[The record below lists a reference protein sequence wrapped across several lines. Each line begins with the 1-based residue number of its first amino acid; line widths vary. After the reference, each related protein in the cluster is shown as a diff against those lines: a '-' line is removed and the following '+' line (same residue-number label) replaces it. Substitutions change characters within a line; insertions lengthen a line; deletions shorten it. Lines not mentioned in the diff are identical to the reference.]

1 MSASSAQTSASTNAA
16 GLQALMSLENE
27 ALDATDIITLRH
39 IAVNRPRSVIQAG
52 HIFWVSRHNHK
63 IKIDAISSQSKLDRT
78 TPFVQW
84 MTRQLSLRAR
94 QGNLNELTQ
103 WKFDNTGDDTPF
115 SYPFTQA
122 LFVPFASTSHQSGL
136 LFTRDHPFKEVDKHI
151 AQRLAKIFGMSTM
164 TTKRKK
170 HRDINISKRL
180 ALWGGAALLA
190 ALMVIPVPMTTLAP
204 AEIVAGEP
212 YMITAPF
219 DGVIDDI
226 LVPPNTSIQTD
237 TPLLRFVDTAY
248 RNEFILAEREEAIAD
263 AKLRQAA
270 IGSFISETAKRN
282 ITIAEAEKALAHARQ
297 DYAQDR
303 LAKTILTS
311 PKTGLAIYSDP
322 ADWRGRHVT
331 TGEAIIRIADPSNLR
346 LRIEAPLS
354 MGESLNGGSRI
365 KLFLDNEPLNTLE
378 AELVSAS
385 YYAKPMP
392 DGHMAYEAYADLKL
406 SKDSALPRI
415 GTRGIAKVYG
425 KKASLGYW
433 LFRRPITLL
442 RQSLGI

>member
-122 LFVPFASTSHQSGL
+122 LFVTVASTSHQSGL

-164 TTKRKK
+164 TTKRK
-170 HRDINISKRL
+170 R
-180 ALWGGAALLA
+180 
-190 ALMVIPVPMTTLAP
+190 
-204 AEIVAGEP
+204 
-212 YMITAPF
+212 
-219 DGVIDDI
+219 GVS
-226 LVPPNTSIQTD
+226 V
-237 TPLLRFVDTAY
+237 
-248 RNEFILAEREEAIAD
+248 
-263 AKLRQAA
+263 
-270 IGSFISETAKRN
+270 
-282 ITIAEAEKALAHARQ
+282 
-297 DYAQDR
+297 
-303 LAKTILTS
+303 
-311 PKTGLAIYSDP
+311 
-322 ADWRGRHVT
+322 
-331 TGEAIIRIADPSNLR
+331 
-346 LRIEAPLS
+346 
-354 MGESLNGGSRI
+354 
-365 KLFLDNEPLNTLE
+365 
-378 AELVSAS
+378 
-385 YYAKPMP
+385 
-392 DGHMAYEAYADLKL
+392 
-406 SKDSALPRI
+406 
-415 GTRGIAKVYG
+415 
-425 KKASLGYW
+425 
-433 LFRRPITLL
+433 
-442 RQSLGI
+442 

>member
-52 HIFWVSRHNHK
+52 HIFWVSRHKYK

-103 WKFDNTGDDTPF
+103 WEFDNTGDDTPF

-170 HRDINISKRL
+170 HRDINISKRT
-180 ALWGGAALLA
+180 ALWGGTALLVALLA
-190 ALMVIPVPMTTLAP
+190 IPVPMTTLAP
-204 AEIVAGEP
+204 AEIVAGTP
-212 YMITAPF
+212 YMVTAPF
-219 DGVIDDI
+219 EGVIEDI
-226 LVPPNTSIQTD
+226 LVPPNTPVQKD
-237 TPLLRFVDTAY
+237 TPVLRFVDTAY
-248 RNEFILAEREEAIAD
+248 RNDFILAGKEKSIAD

-270 IGSFISETAKRN
+270 VSSFISATAKRD
-282 ITIAEAEKALAHARQ
+282 IAIAEAEKALASARQ

-303 LAKTILTS
+303 LAKTTLTS
-311 PKTGLAIYSDP
+311 PKKGLAIYSDP